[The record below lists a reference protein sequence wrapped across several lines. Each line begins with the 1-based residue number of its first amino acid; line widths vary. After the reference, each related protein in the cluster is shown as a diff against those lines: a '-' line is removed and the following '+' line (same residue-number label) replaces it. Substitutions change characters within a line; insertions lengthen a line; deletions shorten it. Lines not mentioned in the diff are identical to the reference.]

1 MTTSQDPEGR
11 KSSLELTEVW
21 PPRGEVQRLTEKQD
35 QAGCLMK
42 GDSFDGRKLGMTGV
56 QKAKQVIEPRKET
69 YYKSK

>member
-1 MTTSQDPEGR
+1 M
-11 KSSLELTEVW
+11 W

>member
-1 MTTSQDPEGR
+1 VW
-11 KSSLELTEVW
+11 LT
-21 PPRGEVQRLTEKQD
+21 EVQRLTEKQD
-35 QAGCLMK
+35 QAGCLRK

>member
-1 MTTSQDPEGR
+1 MTTSQDPESR

>member
-11 KSSLELTEVW
+11 KSSLELTEV
-21 PPRGEVQRLTEKQD
+21 QRLTEKQD
-35 QAGCLMK
+35 QAGCLRK

-69 YYKSK
+69 YYKNK